1 MITFAKKSDYSLV
14 IIGAHD
20 GSKLGHIVH
29 KAAAHGKVLLVE
41 PTPYLFKRLKA
52 KYSQNPQ
59 VELFNAA
66 ITHAKNA
73 AKIDFFM
80 VEDEASGL
88 RRYGNQLGSLDPNHA
103 QNHLEGF
110 GNFVKRITVD
120 ATNFEELFKLYQIK
134 SIDVLITDTEGSDVG
149 ILKDFPYQFIKP
161 RLILFEHK
169 HSDGTSNIGPN
180 YASLYPINNPWVFFE
195 GNGCRKYLASL
206 KDSTR

>member
-1 MITFAKKSDYSLV
+1 M
-14 IIGAHD
+14 
-20 GSKLGHIVH
+20 
-29 KAAAHGKVLLVE
+29 
-41 PTPYLFKRLKA
+41 R
-52 KYSQNPQ
+52 
-59 VELFNAA
+59 
-66 ITHAKNA
+66 
-73 AKIDFFM
+73 
-80 VEDEASGL
+80 
-88 RRYGNQLGSLDPNHA
+88 

-180 YASLYPINNPWVFFE
+180 YASLLTQLTTQRYSLKVMDAENT
-195 GNGCRKYLASL
+195 LASL